1 LSDDQVVL
9 VAGEESRSLW
19 AISSGPSQGIDR
31 QIKTSERIASAI
43 VGLVV
48 DQGLKEGDRLP
59 NETEMI
65 EKFRVGRGSL
75 REALR
80 ILETYGLISLRSGPG
95 GGPVI
100 LSVSPADVSRS
111 FSLYLRLSGAT
122 IQELVD
128 ARKVIDP
135 LMARLAADNITDEA
149 AQRLRDALDR
159 EEKAAQDRT
168 TVVATANDFHYVL
181 ASITG
186 NSVLNLVAT
195 SLKEMYTSRFVMIGL
210 AEQVT
215 KPSIR
220 KEHQKIGEAVLNGDG
235 DLAERLMRE
244 HASKHFDQALRASPS
259 FSNSVITWG

>member
-1 LSDDQVVL
+1 M
-9 VAGEESRSLW
+9 AEEEARSLW
-19 AISSGPSQGIDR
+19 AINPRPSRGIDR

-48 DQGLKEGDRLP
+48 DQGLREGDRLP
-59 NETEMI
+59 NEIEMI
-65 EKFRVGRGSL
+65 EQFGVGRGSL

-80 ILETYGLISLRSGPG
+80 ILEVYGLISLRSGPG

-100 LSVSPADVSRS
+100 LNVSPADVSRS

-122 IQELVD
+122 IHDLLD
-128 ARKVIDP
+128 ARKMIDP
-135 LMARLAADNITDEA
+135 MMARLAADNISEDS
-149 AQRLRDALDR
+149 AQRLRDALNR
-159 EEKAAQDRT
+159 EEKAARDKT

-181 ASITG
+181 ASISG
-186 NSVLNLVAT
+186 NSVLNLIAT
-195 SLKEMYTSRFVMIGL
+195 SLKEMYTSRFVMMGL
-210 AEQVT
+210 AERVT

-220 KEHQKIGEAVLNGDG
+220 KEHRQIGDAVLDGDG

-244 HASKHFDQALRASPS
+244 HTSRHFDQALRFSPS

>member
-1 LSDDQVVL
+1 MVT
-9 VAGEESRSLW
+9 EETRSLW
-19 AISSGPSQGIDR
+19 AVSSGKTPALDR
-31 QIKTSERIASAI
+31 QIKTSERVASAI
-43 VGLVV
+43 VGLVI

-65 EKFRVGRGSL
+65 EQFGVGRGSL

-135 LMARLAADNITDEA
+135 LMARLAAENINELA

-159 EEKAAQDRT
+159 EAKAARDKT

-181 ASITG
+181 ASLTG
-186 NSVLNLVAT
+186 NSVLNLVTT
-195 SLKEMYTSRFVMIGL
+195 SLKEMYTSRFVMVGL
-210 AEQVT
+210 AERIT
-215 KPSIR
+215 RPSIR
-220 KEHQKIGEAVLNGDG
+220 KEHREIGEAVVSGDG

-244 HASKHFDQALRASPS
+244 HLTKHLDQALRVSPS
-259 FSNSVITWG
+259 FSNSVISWS